1 MKKGC
6 ESKCVCD
13 DGLYRSKETGEC
25 LPIEDACSQH
35 CNKGTDDKI
44 KIITKDDLYKLY
56 NIMNT

>member
-35 CNKGTDDKI
+35 CNKGTDDK
-44 KIITKDDLYKLY
+44 KNY
-56 NIMNT
+56 NER